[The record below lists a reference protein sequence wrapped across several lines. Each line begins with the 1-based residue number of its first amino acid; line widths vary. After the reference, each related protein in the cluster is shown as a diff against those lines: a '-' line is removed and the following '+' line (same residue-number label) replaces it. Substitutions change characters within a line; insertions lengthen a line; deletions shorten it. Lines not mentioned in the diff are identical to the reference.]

1 MGPVQSIKTCF
12 RKYASF
18 KGRAIRSEF
27 WWFYLFS
34 VVVQMVLYGLGG
46 AISPNL
52 LIVAMVAGLALVIPS
67 LAVGCRRL
75 HDRNMS
81 GWMQLILIIPLGF
94 IVLMVLWALKGTEGE
109 NNYGPEP

>member
-1 MGPVQSIKTCF
+1 M
-12 RKYASF
+12 
-18 KGRAIRSEF
+18 
-27 WWFYLFS
+27 
-34 VVVQMVLYGLGG
+34 VVQLVFYGLAG

-52 LIVAMVAGLALVIPS
+52 LIIAIVVGLALMIPS

-94 IVLMVLWALKGTEGE
+94 FVLVVLWALKGTDGE
-109 NNYGPEP
+109 NNYGPKP